1 MYPSINQKI
10 ALVTGAS
17 RGFGRAIALRLA
29 AEGAVII
36 VNYRRSISEAQSVV
50 SEITEAGGTAVAIRA
65 DMGDE
70 EKIVAMMAEIKEKFQ
85 RLDIIVANAS
95 FGIPGTLMQSKS
107 RYWDITM
114 NATGKSLLMLALHGA
129 PLMPNGGYIT
139 VVTSYGHLRILPGY
153 GVVGP
158 AKGAV
163 DALTKSLAVELAPQK
178 IIVNGVMPGLS
189 PTKSL
194 LAVPGAEESIEM
206 VTAKTPSGRLITPD
220 EVGNIVAFLVSGHAD
235 MIVGQL
241 LIADGGA
248 ILQ

>member
-1 MYPSINQKI
+1 MYQKINGKI
-10 ALVTGAS
+10 ALITGAS

-29 AEGAVII
+29 AEGATII
-36 VNYRRSISEAQSVV
+36 VNYRRSISEAESVV
-50 SEITEAGGTAVAIRA
+50 TEITQAGGTAIAIRA

-70 EKIVAMMAEIKEKFQ
+70 EKIIAMMAQIQAQFQ
-85 RLDIIVANAS
+85 RLDIVVANAS
-95 FGIPGTLMQSKS
+95 FGIPGTLMKSKS

-114 NATGKSLLMLALHGA
+114 NATGKSLLLLALHA
-129 PLMPNGGYIT
+129 TPLMTNGGYLT

-163 DALTKSLAVELAPQK
+163 DALTKSLAVELAPK
-178 IIVNGVMPGLS
+178 GIVVNGVMPGLS

-194 LAVPGAEESIEM
+194 LAVPGATESIES
-206 VTAKTPSGRLITPD
+206 VTAQTPMGRLITPE
-220 EVGNIVAFLVSGHAD
+220 EVSQIVAFLVSGYAD

-241 LIADGGA
+241 VIADGGA
-248 ILQ
+248 ILL

>member
-1 MYPSINQKI
+1 MYPKINGKI

-29 AEGAVII
+29 SEGATVI
-36 VNYRRSISEAQSVV
+36 VNFRRSM
-50 SEITEAGGTAVAIRA
+50 TEAAEVVEEIERLGGRAIAIRA

-70 EKIVAMMAEIKEKFQ
+70 DKITAMMDQIRTQFP
-85 RLDIIVANAS
+85 RLDIVIANAS
-95 FGIPGTLMQSKS
+95 FGIPGTLMDAKSK
-107 RYWDITM
+107 YWDITM
-114 NATGKSLLMLALHGA
+114 NATAKSLLLLALQCT
-129 PLMPNGGYIT
+129 PMMSNGGYLT

-163 DALTKSLAVELAPQK
+163 AALTQSLAVELAPQGV
-178 IIVNGVMPGLS
+178 IVNGVMPGLS

-194 LAVPGAEESIEM
+194 LAVPGATDSIAT
-206 VTAKTPSGRLITPD
+206 VTAKTPMGRLIRPD
-220 EVGNIVAFLVSGHAD
+220 EVADIVAFLVSGHAD

-248 ILQ
+248 ILS